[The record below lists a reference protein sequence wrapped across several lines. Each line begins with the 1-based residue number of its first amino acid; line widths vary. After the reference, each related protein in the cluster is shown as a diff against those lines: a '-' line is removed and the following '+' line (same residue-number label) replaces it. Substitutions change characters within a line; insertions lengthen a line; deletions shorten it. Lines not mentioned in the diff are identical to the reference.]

1 MQKFVT
7 DALVLKTKVT
17 GESDLIVFLLTE
29 KKGIVRAFA
38 KGARSM
44 KSKLHAATAL
54 FSYASFG
61 LYEKNDVYNVTDAD
75 LKESF
80 FDLRTDLSRL
90 SLGQYFCEVI
100 LKTVT
105 EETDEST
112 FYQLMLRSV
121 YYLNQGKKD
130 LLLLK
135 SVFELRL
142 AVIAGYAPPVHAC
155 AVCGTFLT
163 DKMYFDCE
171 SGELFCAD
179 CGDAHALP
187 EIPSAVVSAMR
198 HIVYA
203 SFDQLFAFTL
213 SGQSLEI
220 LNRLTQIYLQNC
232 MQMKFSVLDYFWTSY
247 R

>member
-61 LYEKNDVYNVTDAD
+61 LYEKNDVYQVTDAD

-121 YYLNQGKKD
+121 YYLNQGK
-130 LLLLK
+130 
-135 SVFELRL
+135 R
-142 AVIAGYAPPVHAC
+142 I
-155 AVCGTFLT
+155 
-163 DKMYFDCE
+163 
-171 SGELFCAD
+171 FC
-179 CGDAHALP
+179 C
-187 EIPSAVVSAMR
+187 
-198 HIVYA
+198 
-203 SFDQLFAFTL
+203 
-213 SGQSLEI
+213 
-220 LNRLTQIYLQNC
+220 
-232 MQMKFSVLDYFWTSY
+232 
-247 R
+247 